1 MNKIFIVAGEVS
13 GDRLAAWYV
22 KRLRAHQQT
31 DLYFEAVG
39 GASLQ
44 AEGVKLFEHLTALNV
59 AGLVEIVRHLPS
71 IMRFMRR
78 LSDYIIT
85 HDFDTVVVVDF
96 PGFNLRLIKQLK
108 QRKPELKII
117 YLSPPQLWC
126 WGAWRVRTLKKYT
139 DQVMVLYPFE
149 VEWYRNRGVT
159 VTWDGSPVYEMLAP
173 YREQKVEKTLC
184 IALIP
189 GSRNSEIITMLP
201 LFLHTAALL
210 LARHPE
216 LSFVLPV
223 APSMDRDVLK
233 KIAQQHN
240 LLSVWEKVMCVS
252 DEREKFMH
260 LTQCCCALSKPG
272 TVSLELALLRVPTV
286 IAFKVSWLTYLLAR
300 LFVRVK
306 VMGLPNLLLDAIVAP
321 EIIQFKCRPDVLAR
335 EVEMLYDEFVTQ
347 SESYHQRM
355 NNLKKLAD
363 MFSTKDRAL

>member
-22 KRLRAHQQT
+22 KRLRAHNAN
-31 DLYFEAVG
+31 LSFEAVG
-39 GASLQ
+39 GSSLQ

-59 AGLVEIVRHLPS
+59 VGVVEIIRHLPS
-71 IMRFMRR
+71 IMRFMQR
-78 LSDYIIT
+78 LGDYIIAN
-85 HDFDTVVVVDF
+85 DFDTVIVVDF

-108 QRKPELKII
+108 QRKPTLTII

-139 DQVMVLYPFE
+139 DQIIVLYPFE
-149 VEWYRNRGVT
+149 VEWYRKRGVT
-159 VTWDGSPVYEMLAP
+159 VSWQDSPVYEMLEG
-173 YREQKVEKTLC
+173 YREQNVEKKSC
-184 IALIP
+184 VALIP

-201 LFLHTAALL
+201 LFLQTAAVL

-216 LSFVLPV
+216 LKFVLPV

-233 KIAQQHN
+233 KIAQEHN
-240 LLSVWEKVMCVS
+240 LVSVWQKVMCVS
-252 DEREKFMH
+252 DEREKFMS
-260 LTQCCCALSKPG
+260 LAQCCCALSKPG

-286 IAFKVSWLTYLLAR
+286 IAFKVSWLTYALAR

-321 EIIQFKCRPDVLAR
+321 EVIQFKCTPDVLAR
-335 EVEMLYDEFVTQ
+335 EVETLYNECAAQ
-347 SESYHQRM
+347 SEPYHHRM
-355 NNLKKLAD
+355 NRLEELAH
-363 MFSTKDRAL
+363 MLSSRG